1 MEEKRKCAFMQ
12 ESGQQTD
19 PEDTG
24 SLVSHLML
32 GRGVLKNPGLIGK
45 LTGHAPITKDQFHAF
60 HDDILKGYLDVYFA
74 KYFTEPEKYVKQ
86 INKTQHVAEYRVIVD
101 NLFRE
106 QEWEQK

>member
-1 MEEKRKCAFMQ
+1 MISNSTLAKSF
-12 ESGQQTD
+12 
-19 PEDTG
+19 
-24 SLVSHLML
+24 LFY
-32 GRGVLKNPGLIGK
+32 N
-45 LTGHAPITKDQFHAF
+45 
-60 HDDILKGYLDVYFA
+60 YLFYFFIKYFTFYFA